1 MPSPTDFNLSP
12 YFDDYAESKK
22 FHRILFR
29 PAFAVQARELT
40 QSQSILQNQIERM
53 GDHFFKQGAMV
64 IPGQVAL
71 DKKYYA
77 VKLTSKTFSNISEY
91 VGKEL
96 TGVTSGVVAICINAV
111 ATDGTDP
118 DTLYVKY
125 NKTGTN
131 NSTSVF
137 SNGETLQSRAVGNAT
152 ILATAVVNTTAVG
165 SAAAVKSGVYY
176 INGYFV
182 QVDDTTLILDKYTN
196 EPSYRIG
203 FELTESFVT
212 SNEDVT
218 LVDNAQGSSNVNAP
232 GAHRFKILLTL
243 TKKTLSSTSDSN
255 FYEVLRVENGI
266 IKSQVRNTE
275 YSILEET
282 LARRTFDESGD
293 YTLTNPDFDI
303 REHLING
310 NNRGIYTSGNG
321 GSESKLAVGVSPF
334 KSYVNGYEAEILT
347 TTFLDVDKARE
358 FNTQNNNKTRFN
370 IKNFVNVENIFGSP
384 DVGFVSGDVEA
395 FKTVNLY
402 NTSTATRGTE
412 RSNVGT
418 TVPQIGR
425 AKSRGFEIISGT
437 ESLDIFN
444 TSTIA
449 RHYLFDMEMFE
460 HLSLITSVTFTVGE
474 IISGA
479 TSGATGVVMNNSV
492 ARSIAATSLSVASP
506 TVVTLNAHGF
516 TDGQQITLSGG
527 SFQVNSTAYTPGVY
541 VVRNTTTN
549 TFNLYESNG
558 TTPINVTS
566 YSSAPTLQHSVLVVS
581 NVNGSFS
588 AGEIISGSVSSA
600 SGTIQSDTL
609 GYKGVKIFDFNDTKQ
624 IGMAGSPTYTSD
636 TVLNSTYGDNTILIG
651 NVSIANSNTT
661 LLGKGTSF
669 TSDLKIGDSITFT
682 NDVGGTVT
690 KNIKFI
696 VSNTELVLSSAVG
709 SSDVTSGAIVTRRR
723 AKLQNP
729 ENNTAIFKLPNK
741 TIKTLKTTSNSGLTD
756 TNFNIRRNFTATLSS
771 NGDATITAGTNEI
784 FSAQADD
791 DFLVSIMTIGAGTTG
806 AAGDLLNTS
815 GNNHEGSAIFI
826 LGGSPVGKTLTLD
839 FGANFAGHKVKI
851 LATISRSVAGSKT
864 KVLNSSSTVAV
875 SSQSIIESGTI
886 GLGKADVYQ
895 INAVYMSA
903 NFSTP
908 ATSAN
913 TNITTRFTLDTG
925 QRDNLYDIGR
935 LKLIPGQ
942 LKPTGRLL
950 INFDYFSHGSGDYF
964 DVDTYSGVIDYEDIP
979 TYTSDTTGIR
989 FDLRDCLDFRPRVDD
1004 ASTIPGATS
1013 GSNFEKSFDGTGA
1026 STIDIIQFNSD
1037 ITTDYDFYLNRIDKI
1052 FITRDGQLKVLK
1064 GASALNPLT
1073 PGNLD
1078 GNLHLATLIIPSYTL
1093 NTDDVIVQ
1101 KQDNKRYTMRDIG
1114 RLEKRIQNVEYYTQ
1128 LSLLE
1133 TNAQSLQIQDADGFD
1148 RFKNGFIVDNFT
1160 GHNIGDVGNND
1171 YKLAID
1177 RGRGEARTMFN
1188 EDIVEL
1194 EEVDDDGTVIV
1205 DADRTEAG
1213 YKKTGDLIT
1222 LPYTEINVIQQPF
1235 ATKTENLNP
1244 FFIFDWIGNIELDPA
1259 LDEWKETDRAPAL
1272 TVNIGGAFDNLAAQ
1286 LGLTNPNI
1294 SQIPFGTEWNE
1305 WQDQWSGN
1313 PRTDQVNT
1321 GAQLITTTTVDVV
1334 QTRRGIR
1341 TDLVPQTIT
1350 QSLGD
1355 RVVSINFAPFIRGRV
1370 ISFTGRGLRPNTRV
1384 YPYFDNID
1392 VSTYVT
1398 PTGGS
1403 LGGNIVTDSNGLV
1416 TGTFLIP
1423 DSKVDANPRWRT
1435 GTRVFRLTSSS
1446 TNASLHSNANA
1457 TSAEADYNA
1466 KGLQE
1471 TVRDVIVSTREARV
1485 VRTTLSQN
1493 RNIDRV
1499 ANRTVQDIAPPDT
1512 GGGGGGNGGGG
1523 GGDPLAQ
1530 SFIIDDIGGVFVT
1543 SLDVFFA
1550 TKSTTIPVRAEIRN
1564 MINGYPGTVIL
1575 PFAQKYLNPSSVNT
1589 STDASTSTTF
1599 TFDSPVYLQE
1609 GTEYCI
1615 VLYSD
1620 SNDYTVYVARLGDT
1634 VIGSDRTVSKQPAT
1648 GVLFKSANNRTWS
1661 PEQMEDLKFNL
1672 KKAVF
1677 TTNSTATVTLAN
1689 ETLPSK
1695 TLETNPIRTFNG
1707 TGVIRV
1713 FHKNHGMH
1721 STTDNV
1727 TISGVAA
1734 GTYNGITSAQINGTY
1749 TSISNITL
1757 DSYDLTTAGTAT
1769 SSGNIGGTTIAATQ
1783 NRLFDVMQLQMGVL
1797 TLPLTSIT
1805 TSLRTT
1811 SGKSVNGSETPFSL
1825 QSLSNAQSVVLG
1837 DNIFFTEPKLV
1848 ASDINQT
1855 NEMSGSKSLFVNLT
1869 ISSSNKNVSPVIDVK
1884 RINAFAISNRLNN
1897 PLVSSTDTFTG
1908 NGSTTTFTLS
1918 GTPSSVHLLSV
1929 KKNGLRLQPVDD
1941 FTVAGT
1947 TLTLISAPASGSKIV
1962 VKITN
1967 TVNYEDDTSIEGGS
1981 SAGVY
1986 ITKKVSLANVS
1997 TALDI
2002 RVAASVR
2009 SGSSIKA
2016 FYRVTG
2022 GEETRR
2028 IEDLEFIPFN
2038 VDGSSDDTVDP
2049 SVGDVVLD
2057 NNFKDYKFSENSI
2070 PDFNVFQIKIVF
2082 NGTNSALPARLK
2094 DFRAI
2099 ALAI

>member
-22 FHRILFR
+22 FHRILYR

-40 QSQSILQNQIERM
+40 QSQTILQNQIERM

-71 DKKYYA
+71 DTKYYA
-77 VKLTSKTFSNISEY
+77 VKLTSKTFATVAEY
-91 VGKEL
+91 IGKEI
-96 TGVTSGVVAICINAV
+96 TGVTSGVIGICINAV
-111 ATDGTDP
+111 ATNGTDP
-118 DTLYVKY
+118 DTLFVKY

-131 NSTSVF
+131 NTSSVF
-137 SNGETLQSRAVGNAT
+137 TNGETIQARNVGNAT

-165 SAAAVKSGVYY
+165 SAANVAAGVYY

-182 QVDDTTLILDKYTN
+182 QVDKTTLILDKYTN
-196 EPSYRIG
+196 TPSYRIG
-203 FELTESFVT
+203 FEITESFVT
-212 SNEDVT
+212 SNDDT
-218 LVDNAQGSSNVNAP
+218 SLVDNAQGSSNLNAP

-243 TKKTLSSTSDSN
+243 VKRTLTSLDDSN
-255 FYEVLRVENGI
+255 FFEILRVDGGI
-266 IKSQVRNTE
+266 IKSQARNTD
-275 YSILEET
+275 YNILEET
-282 LARRTFDESGD
+282 FARRTFDESGD
-293 YTLTNPDFDI
+293 YTLTNPDFDV
-303 REHLING
+303 REHLISG
-310 NNRGIYTSGNG
+310 TNRGIYTSING
-321 GSESKLAVGVSPF
+321 GLESKLAIGVAPF
-334 KSYVNGYEAEILT
+334 KAYINGYEAEILT
-347 TTFLDVDKARE
+347 TTFLDVDKARD

-370 IKNFVNVENIFGSP
+370 IKNFVNVDNVFGSP
-384 DVGFVSGDVEA
+384 DIGFVSGDVEA
-395 FKTVNLY
+395 FKSINLY
-402 NTSTATRGTE
+402 NLATSVRGTE
-412 RSNVGT
+412 RSNIGT

-425 AKSRGFEIISGT
+425 AKSRGFEIVSGT

-460 HLSLITSVTFTVGE
+460 HLSLTTAATFTVGE
-474 IISGA
+474 IVSGA

-492 ARSIAATSLSVASP
+492 VRSVTATSFSVASP
-506 TVVTLNAHGF
+506 TVVTLNNHGF
-516 TDGQQITLSGG
+516 TDGQQITLSAGATL
-527 SFQVNSTAYTPGVY
+527 QVSGVSYTPGIY

-549 TFNLYESNG
+549 TFNLFASNG
-558 TTPINVTS
+558 TTPINVTNFV
-566 YSSAPTLQHSVLVVS
+566 SSPTLSHSVVVVS

-588 AGEIISGSVSSA
+588 AGEIISGSVSNA
-600 SGTIQSDTL
+600 SGTIQSNTL
-609 GYKGVKIFDFNDTKQ
+609 GYKGVKIFDFSDTKQ
-624 IGMAGSPTYTSD
+624 IGMAGSPTYTAD
-636 TVLNSTYGDNTILIG
+636 TVLSSTYGDNTILIG
-651 NVSIANSNTT
+651 NVSIANSSTT

-682 NDVGGTVT
+682 NDVGGTIT
-690 KNIKFI
+690 KNVKYI
-696 VSNTELVLSSAVG
+696 VSNNELVLTSTVG
-709 SSDVTSGAIVTRRR
+709 GSDVTSGAIVTRRR
-723 AKLQNP
+723 SKLQNP
-729 ENNTAIFKLPNK
+729 ENNTSIFKLPNK

-756 TNFNIRRNFTATLSS
+756 TSFNIRRHFTATLSS

-784 FSAQADD
+784 FSAQTDN
-791 DFLVSIMTIGAGTTG
+791 DFSVSIMTLGAGTTG
-806 AAGDLLNTS
+806 TAGDLLNTS
-815 GNNHEGSAIFI
+815 GNNHEGTSIFI
-826 LGGSPVGKTLTLD
+826 LGGSPLGKTLTLD
-839 FGANFAGHKVKI
+839 FGANFAGHKIKI
-851 LATISRSVAGSKT
+851 LATISRSVAASKT
-864 KVLNSSSTVAV
+864 KTLNSSSTVAI

-886 GLGKADVYQ
+886 GLGKADVFK
-895 INAVYMSA
+895 INSVFMSA
-903 NFSTP
+903 SFSTP
-908 ATSAN
+908 ATTSD

-950 INFDYFSHGSGDYF
+950 INFDFFSHGSGDYF
-964 DVDTYSGVIDYEDIP
+964 DVDSYSGVIDYDDIT

-989 FDLRDCLDFRPRVDD
+989 FNLRDCLDFRPRVDD
-1004 ASTIPGATS
+1004 ASTIPGSTS
-1013 GSNFEKSFDGTGA
+1013 GSNFEKSFDGSGA
-1026 STIDIIQFNSD
+1026 STADVVQFNSD
-1037 ITTDYDFYLNRIDKI
+1037 VTTDFEFYLNRIDKI

-1093 NTDDVIVQ
+1093 STDDVIVE

-1133 TNAQSLQIQDADGFD
+1133 ANAQSLQIQDADGFD

-1188 EDIVEL
+1188 EDIIEF
-1194 EEVDDDGTVIV
+1194 EEVDDDGTVITA
-1205 DADRTEAG
+1205 ADRIEAG
-1213 YKKTGDLIT
+1213 YQKTGDLIT
-1222 LPYTEINVIQQPF
+1222 LPYTEVNIIQQPF

-1244 FFIFDWIGNIELDPA
+1244 FFVFNWIGNIELDPS
-1259 LDEWKETDRAPAL
+1259 LDEWKETDRAPTL

-1294 SQIPFGTEWNE
+1294 TEIPFGTEWNE

-1313 PRTDQVNT
+1313 PRTDSVNT

-1341 TDLVPQTIT
+1341 TDLVPQIVT

-1355 RVVSINFAPFIRGRV
+1355 RVIGVNFAPFIRGRD
-1370 ISFTGRGLRPNTRV
+1370 ISFIGRGLRPNTRV

-1392 VSTYVT
+1392 VSAYVT

-1403 LGGNIVTDSNGLV
+1403 LGGNVVTDSNGLV
-1416 TGTFLIP
+1416 SGTFSLP

-1435 GTRVFRLTSSS
+1435 GNRVFRLTSSS
-1446 TNASLHSNANA
+1446 SNSSLHADPNA
-1457 TSAEADYNA
+1457 TSAEADYSA

-1471 TVRDVIVSTREARV
+1471 TIRDVIVSTREARV
-1485 VRTTLSQN
+1485 VRTSVSQN
-1493 RNIDRV
+1493 RNINRV
-1499 ANRTVQDIAPPDT
+1499 ANQTVQNLPQDNA
-1512 GGGGGGNGGGG
+1512 GGG

-1530 SFIIDDIGGVFVT
+1530 SFIIDDVGGIFVT
-1543 SLDVFFA
+1543 SLDIFFK

-1564 MINGYPGTVIL
+1564 MINGYPGTVVL
-1575 PFAQKYLNPSSVNT
+1575 PFSQKYLNPSLVNT
-1589 STDASTSTTF
+1589 STDASVATTF

-1620 SNDYTVYVARLGDT
+1620 SNDYQVYVARLGET

-1661 PEQMEDLKFNL
+1661 PEQMEDIKFNL

-1677 TTNSTATVTLAN
+1677 EINSIARVTLAN
-1689 ETLPSK
+1689 KTLPSK
-1695 TLETNPIRTFNG
+1695 ILDTNPIRTFNG
-1707 TGVIRV
+1707 TGLIRV

-1721 STTDNV
+1721 STNDNV

-1757 DSYDLTTAGTAT
+1757 DSYDLITAGTAT
-1769 SSGNIGGTTIAATQ
+1769 VSGNVGGATVAATQ

-1797 TLPLTSIT
+1797 TLPLTTLT
-1805 TSLRTT
+1805 TSIRTT
-1811 SGKSVNGSETPFSL
+1811 TGKSVNGSETPFSL
-1825 QSLSNAQSVVLG
+1825 QSISNAQSVVLN
-1837 DNIFFTEPKLV
+1837 DNIFFSEPRLV

-1855 NEMSGSKSLFVNLT
+1855 NEMAGSKSIFTNII
-1869 ISSSNKNVSPVIDVK
+1869 ISTSNKNVSPVIDVK

-1897 PLVSSTDTFTG
+1897 PIISTTNTFTG
-1908 NGSTTTFTLS
+1908 DGSTASFTLS
-1918 GTPSSVHLLSV
+1918 GTPTSVHLLSV
-1929 KKNGLRLQPVDD
+1929 KKNGLRLQPIDN

-1947 TLTLISAPASGSKIV
+1947 TLTLTSAPASGSKIV
-1962 VKITN
+1962 TKITN
-1967 TVNYEDDTSIEGGS
+1967 TVNYEDDTAIEGGS

-2009 SGSSIKA
+2009 TGSSIKA

-2038 VDGSSDDTVDP
+2038 TDGSSDTAVDP
-2049 SVGDVVLD
+2049 SIGDVVLD
-2057 NNFKDYKFSENSI
+2057 NDFKDYKFSQNGI
-2070 PDFNVFQIKIVF
+2070 PDFNAFQIKIVF
-2082 NGTNSALPARLK
+2082 RGTNSALPARLK
-2094 DFRAI
+2094 DFRAL
-2099 ALAI
+2099 ALAV

>member
-12 YFDDYAESKK
+12 YFDDYTESKK
-22 FHRILFR
+22 FHRVLFR

-40 QSQSILQNQIERM
+40 QSQTILQNQIERM

-64 IPGQVAL
+64 IPGQVGL

-77 VKLTSKTFSNISEY
+77 VKLTSKTYTTIAEY

-96 TGVTSGVVAICINAV
+96 TGVTSGVVAICVNAV

-131 NSTSVF
+131 NSTAVF
-137 SNGETLQSRAVGNAT
+137 SDGETLQARAVGNAT

-176 INGYFV
+176 INGYFI
-182 QVDDTTLILDKYTN
+182 QVDDATLILDKYTN

-203 FELTESFVT
+203 FEITESFIT
-212 SNEDVT
+212 PNDDASLN
-218 LVDNAQGSSNVNAP
+218 DNAQGSSNVNAP

-255 FYEVLRVENGI
+255 FYEVLRVESGI

-293 YTLTNPDFDI
+293 YTLTNPDFDV
-303 REHLING
+303 REHLIDG

-321 GSESKLAVGVSPF
+321 GLESKLAVGVAPF
-334 KSYVNGYEAEILT
+334 KAYVNGYEAEILT

-384 DVGFVSGDVEA
+384 DIGFVSGDVEA
-395 FKTVNLY
+395 FKSVNLY
-402 NTSTATRGTE
+402 NLSTSVRGTE
-412 RSNVGT
+412 RSNIGT

-425 AKSRGFEIISGT
+425 AKSRGFEIVSGT

-460 HLSLITSVTFTVGE
+460 HLSLTTSATFTVGE

-479 TSGATGVVMNNSV
+479 TSGATGVVMSNSV

-506 TVVTLNAHGF
+506 TVVTLNDHGF

-541 VVRNTTTN
+541 VVRNAATN
-549 TFNLYESNG
+549 TFDLYESNG
-558 TTPINVTS
+558 TTPVNVTS
-566 YSSAPTLQHSVLVVS
+566 YSSAPTLEHSVVVVS

-588 AGEIISGSVSSA
+588 ANEIISGSISSA
-600 SGTIQSDTL
+600 SGTIQADTL

-651 NVSIANSNTT
+651 NVSIANSSAT

-682 NDVGGTVT
+682 NDVGGTIT

-696 VSNTELVLSSAVG
+696 VSNTELVLTSTVG
-709 SSDVTSGAIVTRRR
+709 GSDVTSGAIVTRRR
-723 AKLQNP
+723 SKLQNP
-729 ENNTAIFKLPNK
+729 ENNTSIFKLPNK

-791 DFLVSIMTIGAGTTG
+791 DFSVSIMTVGAGTTG
-806 AAGDLLNTS
+806 IAGDVLNTS
-815 GNNHEGSAIFI
+815 GNNHEGDPIFV

-839 FGANFAGHKVKI
+839 FGANFSGHKVKI
-851 LATISRSVAGSKT
+851 LAQISRSVAGSKT
-864 KVLNSSSTVAV
+864 KTLNSASTVAI

-886 GLGKADVYQ
+886 GLGKADVFK
-895 INAVYMSA
+895 INSVFMSA
-903 NFSTP
+903 NFSTV
-908 ATSAN
+908 ATTSD

-950 INFDYFSHGSGDYF
+950 INFDFFSHGSGDYF
-964 DVDTYSGVIDYEDIP
+964 DVDSYSGIIDYEDIP

-1004 ASTIPGATS
+1004 ASTIPGSTS

-1026 STIDIIQFNSD
+1026 STIDVVQFNSD
-1037 ITTDYDFYLNRIDKI
+1037 ITTDFEFYLNRIDKI

-1093 NTDDVIVQ
+1093 STDDVIVE

-1133 TNAQSLQIQDADGFD
+1133 ANAQSLQIQDADGFD

-1188 EDIVEL
+1188 EDIIEL
-1194 EEVDDDGTVIV
+1194 EEVDDDGTAIV
-1205 DADRTEAG
+1205 AADRTAAG
-1213 YKKTGDLIT
+1213 YQKTGDLIT
-1222 LPYTEINVIQQPF
+1222 LPYTETNVIQQPF

-1244 FFIFDWIGNIELDPA
+1244 FFIFNWIGNIELDPS

-1286 LGLTNPNI
+1286 LGLRNPNI
-1294 SQIPFGTEWNE
+1294 SEIPFGTEWNE

-1334 QTRRGIR
+1334 QTRSGIR
-1341 TDLVPQTIT
+1341 TDLVPQTVT

-1355 RVVSINFAPFIRGRV
+1355 RVVSINFAPFIRGRD

-1392 VSTYVT
+1392 VSVYVT

-1403 LGGNIVTDSNGLV
+1403 LGGNVVTDSNGLV
-1416 TGTFLIP
+1416 SGTFSIP

-1435 GTRVFRLTSSS
+1435 GNRVFRLTSSS
-1446 TNASLHSNANA
+1446 TNANLTADANA

-1499 ANRTVQDIAPPDT
+1499 ANRTVQDIAPA
-1512 GGGGGGNGGGG
+1512 GGGNGGGG
-1523 GGDPLAQ
+1523 GGNGGDPLAQ

-1589 STDASTSTTF
+1589 STDASTATTF
-1599 TFDSPVYLQE
+1599 TFDSPIYLQE

-1707 TGVIRV
+1707 TGIIRV

-1769 SSGNIGGTTIAATQ
+1769 ASGNVGGTTVAATQ

-1797 TLPLTSIT
+1797 TLPLTSLT

-1848 ASDINQT
+1848 ASGINQT
-1855 NEMSGSKSLFVNLT
+1855 NEMSGSKSLFVNIT
-1869 ISSSNKNVSPVIDVK
+1869 ISSSNRNVSPVIDVK

-1897 PLVSSTDTFTG
+1897 PLVSSTNTFTG
-1908 NGSTTTFTLS
+1908 DGSTVAFTLT

-1947 TLTLISAPASGSKIV
+1947 TLTLTSAPASGSKIV
-1962 VKITN
+1962 AKITN
-1967 TVNYEDDTSIEGGS
+1967 TVNYEDDTSVEGGS

-2009 SGSSIKA
+2009 TGSSIKA

-2038 VDGSSDDTVDP
+2038 IDGSSDDTVDP
-2049 SVGDVVLD
+2049 SVGDIVLD
-2057 NNFKDYKFSENSI
+2057 NDFKDYKFSESSI

-2099 ALAI
+2099 ALAL